1 MLASKSMGRAKMA
14 VEGVS
19 WARIMA
25 PVAGGDA
32 DAGVLAAAAVLAAPF
47 GAEVTA
53 VYAPADVADLM
64 PWMGEGFMGGVQV
77 TAVQSLKEAAAE
89 GEAAARVACQAL
101 DYGRKA
107 FISLS
112 SPVWSALSMEGRLS
126 DVVVFDDIAARGRG
140 PLAESFQQ
148 IVAGEQRPTL
158 VARPGLRADGCAAV
172 AWDGGKEAS
181 RAARTALPLLQ
192 KAARVVILAAPASSA
207 RYFDPARLQAFFAE
221 RGVKAEVQTLTQSG
235 DPAPAL
241 LSAAAAVGAN
251 LLVAGAFGHPRLQE
265 FIFGG
270 TTRSFLN
277 ANGAP
282 SLFLSH

>member
-1 MLASKSMGRAKMA
+1 MA
-14 VEGVS
+14 MQGVS

-32 DAGVLAAAAVLAAPF
+32 DAGVLAAAALLAAPF
-47 GAEVTA
+47 EAEVAA

-89 GEAAARVACQAL
+89 GEAAARASQAAL
-101 DYGRKA
+101 DYRRKT
-107 FISLS
+107 FTTLS

-126 DVVVFDDIAARGRG
+126 DVVVFDDATARGRG

-158 VARPGLRADGCAAV
+158 VVRPGLSANGCIAV

-192 KAARVVILAAPASSA
+192 KAARVVILAQPATAS
-207 RYFDPARLQAFFAE
+207 RYFDPARLQAFLAE
-221 RGVKAEVQTLTQSG
+221 RGVTAEVQILSETA
-235 DPAPAL
+235 DAAPNL
-241 LSAAAAVGAN
+241 MKAAQGIGAN

-270 TTRSFLN
+270 ATRTFLN
-277 ANGAP
+277 AADAP

>member
-1 MLASKSMGRAKMA
+1 MA
-14 VEGVS
+14 MQGVS

-32 DAGVLAAAAVLAAPF
+32 DAGVLAAAALLAAPF
-47 GAEVTA
+47 EAEVAA

-89 GEAAARVACQAL
+89 GEAAARATQAAL
-101 DYGRKA
+101 DYPRKT
-107 FISLS
+107 FTTLS

-126 DVVVFDDIAARGRG
+126 DVVVFDDATARGRG

-158 VARPGLRADGCAAV
+158 VARPGLSANGCIAV

-192 KAARVVILAAPASSA
+192 KATRVVILAQPATAS
-207 RYFDPARLQAFFAE
+207 RYFDPARLQAFLAE
-221 RGVKAEVQTLTQSG
+221 RSVTAEVQTLGEPG
-235 DPAPAL
+235 DAAPNL
-241 LSAAAAVGAN
+241 LKAAQGIGAN

-270 TTRSFLN
+270 ATRTFLN
-277 ANGAP
+277 AADAP